1 MSIHFSKKFLFDNE
15 IIFDSFA
22 KNRFNLE
29 ILGGFMERKLKVF
42 QYGTGKMS
50 VYTMRYV
57 YEKGAEIV
65 GAVDVNPAVIGKD
78 IGEIIGSEKKGILVK
93 SAKDARNV
101 LQETKPDI
109 VIVTTMSLLK
119 DVEEPLMLC
128 AELGINAI
136 TTCEEAFFPMN
147 SNPNLTKKIDELAKK
162 NNCTITG
169 SGYQDIYWGQLITSI
184 AGSTQKITKIKG
196 SSSYNVEDYGIALAK
211 AHGAGLSIA
220 DFEKEIASADKISD
234 EARQEIIEK
243 GEYLPSYMWN
253 VNGWLAEKLGL
264 IVTLQTQK
272 CVPQTHDKDIF
283 STTLNM
289 TVKAGDATGMSA
301 VVTTE
306 TKEGIT
312 IESECIGKVYAP
324 EEFDKNIWTVEGE
337 PNTTIVVE
345 KPATV
350 ELTCATIVN
359 RLPDVVNAEAG
370 YVPTEK
376 MGDLQFKLKALNEYV
391 K

>member
-1 MSIHFSKKFLFDNE
+1 M
-15 IIFDSFA
+15 
-22 KNRFNLE
+22 
-29 ILGGFMERKLKVF
+29 
-42 QYGTGKMS
+42 
-50 VYTMRYV
+50 
-57 YEKGAEIV
+57 
-65 GAVDVNPAVIGKD
+65 
-78 IGEIIGSEKKGILVK
+78 
-93 SAKDARNV
+93 
-101 LQETKPDI
+101 QETKPDI
-109 VIVTTMSLLK
+109 VIVTTMSLLN

-169 SGYQDIYWGQLITSI
+169 SGYQNIYWGQLITSI
-184 AGSTQKITKIKG
+184 TGSTQKITKIKG

-211 AHGAGLSIA
+211 AHGAGLTLNEF
-220 DFEKEIASADKISD
+220 DKEIASADKISN
-234 EARQEIIEK
+234 EERQKVIDS

-264 IVTLQTQK
+264 TVTSQTQK
-272 CVPQTHDKDIF
+272 CVPQTHSEDIF
-283 STTLNM
+283 SSTLNM

-301 VVTTE
+301 VVTSQTQ
-306 TKEGIT
+306 EGI
-312 IESECIGKVYAP
+312 IIKSECIGKVYAP
-324 EEFDKNIWTVEGE
+324 NEFDKNIWTVEGD
-337 PNTTIVVE
+337 PTTTIVVE

-370 YVPTEK
+370 YIPTEQ
-376 MGDLQFKLKALNEYV
+376 MGDLQARIKPLNEYV